1 MTEANKQ
8 VHKDTVVSVD
18 YTVKLDSGEV
28 VDSSAESRPLEYL
41 HGHKNI
47 IPGLEAALEGME
59 VGESKHVTVAP
70 ADAYG
75 ERVEEA
81 MEWFPRNAFP
91 ADVELAPGMMFQAHD
106 AQGNVI
112 MLVVR
117 EVEDDR
123 VLVDYNHPLAGQTL
137 HFDVTVVDIRPA
149 TADEIAHGHVHHAE
163 HH

>member
-1 MTEANKQ
+1 MTEKEQQ
-8 VHKDTVVSVD
+8 VQQDTVVSVD

-28 VDSSAESRPLEYL
+28 VDSSAGARPLEYL

-47 IPGLEAALEGME
+47 IPGLEKALEGMR
-59 VGESKHVTVAP
+59 VGESKSVTVAP

-81 MEWFPRNAFP
+81 IEWLPRKAFP
-91 ADVELAPGMMFQAHD
+91 TDVELEAGMMFQAHD

-117 EVEDDR
+117 EVEAER

-137 HFDVTVVDIRPA
+137 HFDVKVVDIRPA
-149 TADEIAHGHVHHAE
+149 SSEEIAHGHVHTTG

>member
-1 MTEANKQ
+1 MTEENKQ
-8 VHKDTVVSVD
+8 VQQDTVVSVD
-18 YTVKLDSGEV
+18 YTVKLDSGEI
-28 VDSSAESRPLEYL
+28 VDSSKGGQPLEYL

-47 IPGLEAALEGME
+47 IPGLESALEGMK
-59 VGESKHVTVAP
+59 VGESKSVTVAP

-91 ADVELAPGMMFQAHD
+91 ADIELAPGMMFQAHD
-106 AQGNVI
+106 AQGNII
-112 MLVVR
+112 MLVVS
-117 EVEDDR
+117 EVADDK

-149 TADEIAHGHVHHAE
+149 TAEEIAHGHVHHAG
-163 HH
+163 H